1 MAEHVRVREI
11 DDDEGRWLL
20 RIVRRDPG
28 SVVTWRRA
36 QTVLLSAQ
44 GMPAAKIAEVIFA
57 SADRVSDVIRNF
69 NDDGF
74 DSLYP
79 RYSGGT

>member
-1 MAEHVRVREI
+1 MMTRGGGCCGSCGGTRE
-11 DDDEGRWLL
+11 
-20 RIVRRDPG
+20 
-28 SVVTWRRA
+28 VVTWRRA

-44 GMPAAKIAEVIFA
+44 GMPAAKIAEVTFA